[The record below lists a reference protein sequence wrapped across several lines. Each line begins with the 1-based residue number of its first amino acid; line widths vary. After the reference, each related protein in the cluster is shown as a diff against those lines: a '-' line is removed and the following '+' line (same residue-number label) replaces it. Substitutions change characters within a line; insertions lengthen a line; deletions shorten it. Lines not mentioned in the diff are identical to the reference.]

1 MYEAVFSD
9 EFKKQLGKLKKKD
22 KLMCGRVQEKIRQ
35 ILLEPAHLKHLRNI
49 LKGEQR
55 VHLGPFVLR
64 FSVKENKVYFI
75 TFQHHDSAY
84 RKQ

>member
-1 MYEAVFSD
+1 MYEAIFSD

-22 KLMCGRVQEKIRQ
+22 KVMYERIEKKIRD
-35 ILLEPAHLKHLRNI
+35 ILTEPTHLKHLRNI

-64 FSVKENKVYFI
+64 FEVKEEKIYFI
-75 TFQHHDSAY
+75 TFQHHDQAY
-84 RKQ
+84 